1 MSLLTGLESPSS
13 EPINLSRPLRYIL
26 FLAFLI
32 ALLLAYYYPFLFAGR
47 VYVSSDHHLFFEPF
61 CRFIGDAYRHG
72 RLPLWNQYLYC
83 GMPQFALPSPSF
95 LYPPSL
101 LYAIQTYS
109 QGLSTQQIIHH
120 VVAAIGGALLAESL
134 GLGFAASACAGMAFA
149 FSGYMFSLSANY
161 SLVAG
166 VSWLP
171 LALFV
176 SRRIRFAANGA
187 QRSFWTMMLSIFV
200 FLMISAGR
208 PEAFVPVLVIVTAHA
223 ITGIGHHY
231 ILKYKKNWRTKADF
245 ESPDPAEKLDT
256 HHPSKVFFC
265 RIAALTIGG
274 CLCMPLL
281 LPALEWA
288 ATSTRAKGLVTS
300 EVMMWSAN
308 WYSFATMFLA
318 QPFGDLQLLGNGFLP
333 FAADRASYLPFLPSA
348 YVGAGVL
355 TLALLGIF
363 HTRSPWLVPVAF
375 LLTVGTTFSL
385 GRYTPVLPWL
395 VDHVNAL
402 SVMRYPVKL
411 LVLPI
416 MALCLLA
423 AFGIQAAKDNR
434 VGYPALRGLSIFWL
448 VVMFAGLACVFFG
461 RYWLTMQSVKL
472 SINSEIAI
480 AIGTAIFHAGSIGLT
495 MSVICILR
503 HKNMVGGLGFAAV
516 TFALLAMDLFGTA
529 IRFSPLSA
537 PATFLTD
544 KPALLSLLEKQVGE
558 KNVHSYRVL
567 NLYYDPLATP
577 NRIFDGPPA
586 ARTLN
591 YYRYCRDLLVCNC
604 NMDYGVQQAY
614 GYEGTLSAKYR
625 RLTLGLI
632 NDFRNATAAGLI
644 EKNDKVVSDSV
655 YNERMRRF
663 LAASGVQFVAGQ
675 IHKDGEDQPELDP
688 GDFDVV
694 EESAKFNLRLYK
706 AKFPKPRFELVD
718 GWTWVDSQEQAYRI
732 LQTEELKERGG
743 SMMPLIEKLDMEKT
757 DYPRGFLSPNHM
769 HTPICQLLKDEPEH
783 ITISVSAPHPCM
795 LILRDQFYPGW
806 KALLDSVS
814 VPIYRANGFTRAIYV
829 PKGAHA
835 IEFSYKPD
843 SLKYG
848 VRVALVALAA
858 LAMLALVAFGP
869 SVWRFVKWTAGQ
881 K

>member
-1 MSLLTGLESPSS
+1 MSLLTGLPSPSA
-13 EPINLSRPLRYIL
+13 EPIKLSRPIRYFL

-32 ALLLAYYYPFLFAGR
+32 VLLLAHYYPFLFAGR
-47 VYVSSDHHLFFEPF
+47 VFVSSDHHLFFEPF

-72 RLPLWNQYLYC
+72 RLPLWNPYLYL

-109 QGLSTQQIIHH
+109 QGLSSQQIIHH
-120 VVAAIGGALLAESL
+120 LVAAIGGALLAESL
-134 GLGFAASACAGMAFA
+134 GLGFAASACAGMTFA

-176 SRRIRFAANGA
+176 SRRIRFATSRA
-187 QRSFWTMMLSIFV
+187 QRSFWTLMLSIFV

-223 ITGIGHHY
+223 MTGIGRHY
-231 ILKYKKNWRTKADF
+231 IFKYKKNWQTKADS
-245 ESPDPAEKLDT
+245 ENPDPADKLDT
-256 HHPSKVFFC
+256 HNPWKVFFC
-265 RIAALTIGG
+265 RIGALTVGG

-348 YVGAGVL
+348 YVGCGVL

-395 VDHVNAL
+395 VEHVNAL

-423 AFGIQAAKDNR
+423 AFGMQAAKDNR
-434 VGYPALRGLSIFWL
+434 VGFPALRGLAIFWL
-448 VVMFAGLACVFFG
+448 SVMFAGLTCVVFG

-480 AIGTAIFHAGSIGLT
+480 AIGTAIFHAASIGLT
-495 MSVICILR
+495 MAVICILR
-503 HKNMVGGLGFAAV
+503 QKNLVGGLTFAAV
-516 TFALLAMDLFGTA
+516 TFALLAMDLLGTA
-529 IRFSPLSA
+529 VRFSPLSA
-537 PATFLTD
+537 PPTFLTD
-544 KPALLSLLEKQVGE
+544 KPALLSMLEKQVGE
-558 KNVHSYRVL
+558 KNLASCRVL

-586 ARTLN
+586 LRTLN

-604 NMDYGVQQAY
+604 NVDYALQEAY

-632 NDFRNATAAGLI
+632 NDVRNATEAGPH
-644 EKNDKVVSDSV
+644 EKNDEAGADCV
-655 YNERMRRF
+655 YHERMRRF
-663 LAASGVQFVAGQ
+663 LAATGVQFVAGQ
-675 IHKDGEDQPELDP
+675 MHKDGEEQPKLDP
-688 GDFDVV
+688 NDFDVV
-694 EESAKFNLRLYK
+694 DESTQFNLRLYK
-706 AKFPKPRFELVD
+706 VKRPKPRFEVFD
-718 GWTWVDSQEQAYRI
+718 RWTWVDSQDRAFRI
-732 LQTEELKERGG
+732 LQAEESKEAGR
-743 SMMPLIEKLDMEKT
+743 SMMPLVEKLDKEKT
-757 DYPRGFLSPNHM
+757 DYPLGFLLPKDKQ
-769 HTPICQLLKDEPEH
+769 TAVCQLLKNEPEH
-783 ITISVSAPHPCM
+783 IIISVSVPHPCM
-795 LILRDQFYPGW
+795 LVLRDQYYPGW

-829 PKGAHA
+829 PEGAHA
-835 IEFSYKPD
+835 IEFNYKPD

-848 VRVALVALAA
+848 VRIALVALAA
-858 LAMLALVAFGP
+858 LAILALMAFSP

>member
-1 MSLLTGLESPSS
+1 MLTGLESLPGK
-13 EPINLSRPLRYIL
+13 PVQLSRPLRYIL
-26 FLAFLI
+26 FMAFLI

-72 RLPLWNQYLYC
+72 RLPLWNQYLYF

-134 GLGFAASACAGMAFA
+134 GLGFAAAACAGMSFA

-161 SLVAG
+161 SLVAA
-166 VSWLP
+166 VSWMP

-176 SRRIRFAANGA
+176 SRRIRFAANRA
-187 QRSFWTMMLSIFV
+187 QRCFWTMMLSIFV

-223 ITGIGHHY
+223 ITGIGRHY
-231 ILKYKKNWRTKADF
+231 IFKYKRNWLRKADF
-245 ESPDPAEKLDT
+245 ENPDPADKLDT
-256 HHPSKVFFC
+256 HHPLKVFLC

-308 WYSFATMFLA
+308 WYSFTTMFLG

-363 HTRSPWLVPVAF
+363 HTRSPWLVPAAL

-395 VDHVNAL
+395 VEHVSAL

-423 AFGIQAAKDNR
+423 AFGIQAAKDNL
-434 VGYPALRGLSIFWL
+434 VGYRALRGMAIAWL

-461 RYWLTMQSVKL
+461 RYWLTMQSVRL
-472 SINSEIAI
+472 SINSEISI
-480 AIGTAIFHAGSIGLT
+480 ALGTAIFHAGSIGLT

-503 HKNMVGGLGFAAV
+503 HKNMLGGLAFAV
-516 TFALLAMDLFGTA
+516 FTFALLAMDLFGTA

-537 PATFLTD
+537 PATFITD
-544 KPALLSLLEKQVGE
+544 KPALLSMLEKQVGE
-558 KNVHSYRVL
+558 KNIGSCRVM

-586 ARTLN
+586 VRTLN

-604 NMDYGVQQAY
+604 NMDYGVHEAY

-632 NDFRNATAAGLI
+632 NDFRNAKAAGPVQ
-644 EKNDKVVSDSV
+644 KSDKAFGGSV

-663 LAASGVQFVAGQ
+663 LAATGVQYVACQ
-675 IHKDGEDQPELDP
+675 IHKDGEEQPALDP

-694 EESAKFNLRLYK
+694 EEATNFNLRLYK
-706 AKFPKPRFELVD
+706 AKRPKPRFELVD
-718 GWTWVDSQEQAYRI
+718 RWTWVDSQDKAYRI
-732 LQTEELKERGG
+732 LQAEELKARGV
-743 SMMPLIEKLDMEKT
+743 SMMPLIERLEKEKK
-757 DYPRGFLSPNHM
+757 DYPRGFLSPDHKYAP
-769 HTPICQLLKDEPEH
+769 TCQLLKDEPEH
-783 ITISVSAPHPCM
+783 ITISVSVPHPCM
-795 LILRDQFYPGW
+795 LILRDRFYPGW

-814 VPIYRANGFTRAIYV
+814 VPIYRANGLTRAIYV
-829 PKGAHA
+829 PEGAHA
-835 IEFSYKPD
+835 IEFNYKPD
-843 SLKYG
+843 SFRYG
-848 VRVALVALAA
+848 VRVALLALAA
-858 LAMLALVAFGP
+858 LAMLASMTFGP
-869 SVWRFVKWTAGQ
+869 SAWRFVRWTAG
-881 K
+881 KK